1 MQTSSKS
8 GRSHPRS
15 VGRASGRAFDRMGW
29 PDTPSSSSSAIG
41 RADST
46 SSIWSTCSTLTIEDL
61 GSEEQTTC
69 TVRIAQRRL
78 WRNCV
83 NCGDMF
89 NQNDTLAAADLS
101 VSVGKEYASRS
112 CVATGI
118 CDGCYIKLRRRDGQ
132 LPQLGSIDMSVSLD
146 MTASIDK
153 NHISTPA
160 APFGSSCDVGGR
172 GCAKATLQLVHD
184 ELLNA
189 NSFVQQKY
197 NKVRANCLTERAAL
211 GAGNSAELKLLYK
224 FWAQFLVT
232 NFNKRMYA
240 DFKRLAI
247 EDYRA
252 HCYFGMECLFEFY
265 SSSLEKKLRPVLLAD
280 FHELAL
286 AAHSDGHLCGLQQLF
301 AFLRNRSD
309 PMSLALLD
317 GLGTKTVSAVGTRSG
332 DCQWGS
338 HKRLRAH
345 SPVPVEPRQ
354 IRRFGVELGV
364 D

>member
-1 MQTSSKS
+1 
-8 GRSHPRS
+8 
-15 VGRASGRAFDRMGW
+15 
-29 PDTPSSSSSAIG
+29 
-41 RADST
+41 
-46 SSIWSTCSTLTIEDL
+46 
-61 GSEEQTTC
+61 
-69 TVRIAQRRL
+69 
-78 WRNCV
+78 
-83 NCGDMF
+83 MF

-101 VSVGKEYASRS
+101 VSVGKEYASCS

-132 LPQLGSIDMSVSLD
+132 LPQSASIYMSASFDMS
-146 MTASIDK
+146 ASIIDK

-160 APFGSSCDVGGR
+160 APCAQPLGSSCDVGGR

-184 ELLNA
+184 ELPNV
-189 NSFVQQKY
+189 NSFVQHKY
-197 NKVRANCLTERAAL
+197 NKVRASCLTERAAL
-211 GAGNSAELKLLYK
+211 GAGNSAELTSLYK

-247 EDYRA
+247 EDFRA
-252 HCYFGMECLFEFY
+252 DCYFGMECLFEFY
-265 SSSLEKKLRPVLLAD
+265 SSSLAKKLRPLLLAD

-354 IRRFGVELGV
+354 IRRFGLGV